1 MWATWWRHC
10 PPYDMTSLFLS
21 LLSALL
27 LQVKPDCSNVP
38 DVEDRT
44 GLCKS
49 CRELPEHLLDCEDVL
64 DLSEYNKT
72 YQEDFVEK
80 YGKWIQI
87 SIIMF
92 EVLTVI
98 CSYYYDLL
106 VRWWIIDA
114 RFNWAHALRKFTLR
128 SDHFLSTS
136 VKPSHYFKVF
146 TSQNAT
152 IFNKSIS

>member
-1 MWATWWRHC
+1 
-10 PPYDMTSLFLS
+10 MTSLFLS
-21 LLSALL
+21 LFSALL

-80 YGKWIQI
+80 Y
-87 SIIMF
+87 
-92 EVLTVI
+92 
-98 CSYYYDLL
+98 
-106 VRWWIIDA
+106 
-114 RFNWAHALRKFTLR
+114 
-128 SDHFLSTS
+128 
-136 VKPSHYFKVF
+136 
-146 TSQNAT
+146 
-152 IFNKSIS
+152 